1 MSAPLPSSAETPTSP
16 AAWRGRLQLAANV
29 AGAAV
34 LAWLAAPL
42 LQWNGWH
49 PLDGSSAR
57 VLALLGL
64 AAAGLGG
71 RALWL
76 RWRQGRDARLFA
88 GLQDAQATGELN
100 ERFTHAARLLRTGI
114 AEGRHPPRW
123 WQVRRQIYQLPW
135 YVIIGAP
142 GAGKTTALLRSGLRF
157 PLAERLG
164 AAPVAGVGGT
174 RNCDWWFTDQAV
186 FIDTAGRYTTQDS
199 DSSSDAHEW
208 QHFMRLLRRHRPVQP
223 INGVLVTVSVPDLLR
238 GGTELSQQAAAVD
251 RRLQELREQLDMS
264 FPVYLLVTK
273 IDLLA
278 GFVEFF
284 GDANPEQREQAW
296 GLTFPHPPAHGGALP
311 DDLLDRLAE
320 LPELLVAMVPR
331 RLQDEPLAENRT
343 AIFHFPAQVE
353 ALLPHLAAFAR
364 QALAHAADRPPQYVR
379 GVHLTSGTQE
389 GNPIDRVLGALS
401 RTYGTELHDAPQRR
415 NGGKAFFLAT
425 LLRGLVIAEA
435 PLAGSNL
442 ARQRSQRRWLQGG
455 LGLAAVAVLLALG
468 GWWFSLQRN
477 LAYVA
482 AVHARVDTVLQKV
495 DPAQAQR
502 IDQLLP
508 LYATLRQ
515 LAATGDVDPAAPAW
529 GADFGL
535 FQGPRLARSAEQTY
549 RRVLDQT
556 LAPLLTQRLA
566 QVLQQDADPV
576 ARYDALRVAAM
587 LSVPGRLDRAEVRR
601 WAAQAFA
608 GAGGLQAL
616 GSGEQAEW
624 QQHLDV
630 LLDRNAMQASLRLD
644 DAVLQRARTALA
656 AVPLEQ
662 RVHERLLR
670 QAAEALPP
678 AAVTLTDLAGAGAVL
693 AFTPPDTAAG
703 PAMLAPVYT
712 RAAWQSQIEPRV
724 AATVQA
730 LAAEAAWVLGG
741 TPADGAGRAT
751 PPLPL
756 PAASVEQLAQQVGT
770 RHAQAVATQWDR
782 LLGRLSLQLPNDADG
797 FARSAAQLGG
807 AGSPLRQLMQRL
819 LQEFSPPAAVAS
831 AAGRAY
837 EAQLTQHQS
846 TLRAY
851 LRERGLPLLDSTLA
865 PLPAALREPNG
876 GTAAGL
882 LRDLRAEAPRA
893 PAPLAGMWAALA
905 EHLAQ
910 QQRRAQDAQV
920 SSGLAELAG
929 ACRRL
934 TAQRFPFAPQALR
947 DMPHADFARLFGPG
961 GQFDTTFRAH
971 LASRVDTRSKPWR
984 LVADDA
990 ASAKLRSAVQSFEVA
1005 QDIRRL
1011 FFSSGGELP
1020 QLRLQITPQSMD
1032 AELLQFSIDVDGQL
1046 LRYENGPRR
1055 TRALQWP
1062 GPAASGKVLMRILP
1076 PSPANVNARLDEGPW
1091 ALLRVLLARR
1101 WKAAEGGGALV
1112 PLEVDGR
1119 TLTVRLSADAPVNVN
1134 LLAELANFRC
1144 PEAP

>member
-1 MSAPLPSSAETPTSP
+1 MTSPWPSAEPAPP
-16 AAWRGRLQLAANV
+16 AAPVAAPWRGRLQLAAN
-29 AGAAV
+29 AGGAAV

-42 LQWNGWH
+42 LQWNGRH
-49 PLDGSSAR
+49 PLDGTGAR
-57 VLALLGL
+57 LLALLGL
-64 AAAGLGG
+64 AALVLGG
-71 RALWL
+71 LAVWQ
-76 RWRQGRDARLFA
+76 RWRQRRDAQLFA
-88 GLQDAQATGELN
+88 GLQDAQASGELN
-100 ERFTHAARLLRTGI
+100 ERFAHAARLLRTGI

-123 WQVRRQIYQLPW
+123 WQLRRQIYQLPW

-199 DSSSDAHEW
+199 DSSGDAREW
-208 QHFMRLLRRHRPVQP
+208 QHFMRLLLRHRPVQP

-238 GGTELSQQAAAVD
+238 GGSELALQAAAVD
-251 RRLQELREQLDMS
+251 RRLQELRDQLDMS

-296 GLTFPHPPAHGGALP
+296 GLTFPYPPAAGGALP

-320 LPELLVAMVPR
+320 LPELLVALVPK

-353 ALLPHLAAFAR
+353 ALLPHLAGFAR
-364 QALAHAADRPPQYVR
+364 QALAHAADRPPQFVR

-401 RTYGTELHDAPQRR
+401 RTYGTELHDAAQRR

-435 PLAGSNL
+435 PLAGGNL
-442 ARQRSQRRWLQGG
+442 ARLRNKRLWLQGG
-455 LGLAAVAVLLALG
+455 LGLTAAAVLLALG

-482 AVHARVDTVLQKV
+482 AVRERVDTVLHKV
-495 DPAQAQR
+495 DPGQAQR
-502 IDQLLP
+502 VDQLLP

-515 LAATGDVDPAAPAW
+515 LAVTGDVDPAAPAW
-529 GADFGL
+529 GTDFGL

-556 LAPLLTQRLA
+556 LAPLLTQRLN
-566 QVLQQDADPV
+566 QVLQQEADPV

-587 LSVPGRLDRAEVRR
+587 LSLPGRLDRAEVRR
-601 WAAQAFA
+601 WATQAFA
-608 GAGGLQAL
+608 KAGGLQAL
-616 GSGEQAEW
+616 GSGELAEW
-624 QQHLDV
+624 QQHLDA

-644 DAVLQRARTALA
+644 DAVLKRARSALA
-656 AVPLEQ
+656 AVPLDQ

-670 QAAEALPP
+670 QAADVLPP
-678 AAVTLTDLAGAGAVL
+678 AALTLTDLAGAGAVL
-693 AFTPPDTAAG
+693 AFTPPDSAAG
-703 PAMLAPVYT
+703 PLMLAPVYT
-712 RAAWQSQIEPRV
+712 RAAWQAQIEPRV
-724 AATVQA
+724 AATAQA
-730 LAAEAAWVLGG
+730 LAAEAAWVLGSA
-741 TPADGAGRAT
+741 PAEGAGLTAA
-751 PPLPL
+751 PLA
-756 PAASVEQLAQQVGT
+756 AASVDQLAQQVGT
-770 RHAQAVATQWDR
+770 RHAQAMAAQWDR
-782 LLGRLSLQLPNDADG
+782 LLGRLSLQLPADTEG
-797 FARSAAQLGG
+797 FARSAAQLG
-807 AGSPLRQLMQRL
+807 AAASPLRQLMQRL
-819 LQEFSPPAAVAS
+819 LQEFSPPATVAS
-831 AAGRAY
+831 AAGRAF
-837 EAQLTQHQS
+837 EAQLAQQHGA
-846 TLRAY
+846 LRTY

-865 PLPAALREPNG
+865 PLPAALREPAG
-876 GTAAGL
+876 GTAATV
-882 LRDLRAEAPRA
+882 LRDLRAEGPRA
-893 PAPLAGMWAALA
+893 PAPLGGMWTSLA
-905 EHLAQ
+905 EHLALA
-910 QQRRAQDAQV
+910 QRRAQDQQV
-920 SSGLAELAG
+920 ASGLAELAG
-929 ACRRL
+929 SCRRL

-961 GQFDTTFRAH
+961 GQFDTVFRAH
-971 LASRVDTRSKPWR
+971 LASRVDTRSRPWR
-984 LVADDA
+984 LLADDA
-990 ASAKLRSAVQSFEVA
+990 ASAKLRGAVHTFELA

-1011 FFSSGGELP
+1011 FFSTGSELP

-1032 AELLQFSIDVDGQL
+1032 AELLQFSIDVDGQM

-1101 WKAAEGGGALV
+1101 WKAAEGGALV

-1119 TLTVRLSADAPVNVN
+1119 TLTVRLSADGPVNVN